1 MQDVIDFVSQLG
13 LPVALVIIVIVAIY
27 KLARYIAPLGRK
39 VVQQHVIFLDATKMQ
54 QKRTVDAIEKQTD
67 LLSGLTRTN
76 KSLVHLADAAEKA
89 IENEPAEAKRCLDR
103 MRNLLTDE

>member
-39 VVQQHVIFLDATKMQ
+39 VVQEHVYEVTCKESSGEFHH
-54 QKRTVDAIEKQTD
+54 EKFKH
-67 LLSGLTRTN
+67 LISVLKKGFILTII
-76 KSLVHLADAAEKA
+76 K
-89 IENEPAEAKRCLDR
+89 
-103 MRNLLTDE
+103 